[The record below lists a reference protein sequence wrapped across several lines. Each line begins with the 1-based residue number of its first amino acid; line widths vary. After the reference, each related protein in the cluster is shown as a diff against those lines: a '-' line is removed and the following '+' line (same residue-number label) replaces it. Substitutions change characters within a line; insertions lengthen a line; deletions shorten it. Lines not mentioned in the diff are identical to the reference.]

1 MDRKWEEKDPEKRGS
16 DGTCLWVCWILRRG
30 LNAGLSDRGRHLS
43 QTWDDTGSILTLTKR
58 THAPTDSKSPARE
71 LSSQHMD
78 TENDSRGGREDR
90 VRESHTLQ
98 VDASMSDNCNSERDL
113 SHERQVTP
121 SLAIERPRG
130 DAAGQGERVVSGVC
144 RGGNP

>member
-1 MDRKWEEKDPEKRGS
+1 M
-16 DGTCLWVCWILRRG
+16 
-30 LNAGLSDRGRHLS
+30 
-43 QTWDDTGSILTLTKR
+43 DTGNE
-58 THAPTDSKSPARE
+58 SP
-71 LSSQHMD
+71 
-78 TENDSRGGREDR
+78 GGREDR
-90 VRESHTLQ
+90 VSETHILQ
-98 VDASMSDNCNSERDL
+98 VDAPMSNSCHSERDL